1 MKYLLMATTVIEAG
15 AGVALLGFPS
25 AMVKLLLSSQ
35 FDAPPSMTLVRM
47 IGAVLIALGIA
58 CWLASR
64 DTRKPCAKRTVIV
77 MTAYNPCAALALGVV
92 GMRVL
97 SAGILLWPA
106 VALHAAMGVWCI
118 VCLKKNPLSV

>member
-58 CWLASR
+58 CWFASR
-64 DTRKPCAKRTVIV
+64 STRQQTTRGMVSV
-77 MTAYNPCAALALGVV
+77 MAVYNPCAAIALGVV